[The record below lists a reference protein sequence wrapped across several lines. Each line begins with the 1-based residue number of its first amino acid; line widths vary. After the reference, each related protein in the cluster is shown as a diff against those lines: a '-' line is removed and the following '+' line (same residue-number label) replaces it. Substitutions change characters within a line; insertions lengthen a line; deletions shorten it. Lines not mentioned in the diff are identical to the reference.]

1 MGVGGWLGGYM
12 FDTTGSYQA
21 PFLIG
26 VMANAFNIF
35 LVIWLLAKLKPLTS
49 RRISKS
55 RVAA

>member
-35 LVIWLLAKLKPLTS
+35 LVIWLCKIKA
-49 RRISKS
+49 
-55 RVAA
+55 VDF